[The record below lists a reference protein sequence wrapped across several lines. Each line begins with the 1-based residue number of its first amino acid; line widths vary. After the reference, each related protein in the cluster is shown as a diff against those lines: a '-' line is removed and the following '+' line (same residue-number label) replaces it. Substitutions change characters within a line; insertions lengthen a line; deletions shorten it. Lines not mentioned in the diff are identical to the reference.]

1 MMPALDAESAIDLGT
16 LRLFVGADDEPAVL
30 EFLARFFERLDGDM
44 QRLRDTIALQRWR
57 EAARLAHQMRSCA
70 LAIGASGFALLCAAF
85 EKMAPEAD
93 QSQIELD
100 FCAMEHSFNEVR
112 RAVALLYLCPN
123 MVQC

>member
-1 MMPALDAESAIDLGT
+1 MMLADNAVSAIDLGT
-16 LRLFVGADDEPAVL
+16 LRLFVGEDDEMAVI
-30 EFLARFFERLDGDM
+30 EFLGRFFARLDADM
-44 QRLRDTIALQRWR
+44 QRMRDRIALQRWG

-85 EKMAPEAD
+85 EKTAPEAD

-100 FCAMEHSFNEVR
+100 FCEMARSFNEVR
-112 RAVALLYLCPN
+112 RAVALLCLCPN